1 MKQEDLEFFKKLLS
15 VPSKTYQEDLMIEFI
30 CDYLYSM
37 GYEFYL
43 DESSNIYVTK
53 GVSDNYPCF
62 VAHLD
67 TVHSLKPI
75 RVEERSLTN
84 DKGEYK
90 LSLQGFSMFN
100 DQPVG
105 IGGDDKCGIF
115 VCLKLLEELDN
126 VKIAFFVSE
135 EVGCIGS
142 YQADSY
148 FFSDVGYVVQ
158 FDAPS
163 NYMVSEYC
171 SGTKLFERDSEFFK
185 RIEPV
190 LKETFNPDY
199 LLQKHPYTDVRAL
212 KELFPE
218 INMIN
223 LSCGYHRYHTP
234 NEYIIVDEVQ
244 NAIDTGIEIY
254 NKLGCERL

>member
-15 VPSKTYQEDLMIEFI
+15 VPSKTYKEDLMIEFI
-30 CDYLYSM
+30 CDYLHSM
-37 GYEFYL
+37 DYEYYL
-43 DESSNIYVTK
+43 DDSSNIYVTK
-53 GVSDNYPCF
+53 GSSEYYPCF

-75 RVEERSLTN
+75 RVVEKNLPNE
-84 DKGEYK
+84 KGEGK
-90 LSLQGFSMFN
+90 FALQGFSMFN

-115 VCLKLLEELDN
+115 VCLKLLEVLDN
-126 VKIAFFVSE
+126 VKVAFFVSE

-142 YQADSY
+142 YQADGD
-148 FFSDVGYVVQ
+148 FFLDVGYVVQ

-163 NYMVSEYC
+163 NYMVSEFC
-171 SGTKLFERDSEFFK
+171 SGTKLFNRDSEFFK

-199 LLQKHPYTDVRAL
+199 QLQKHPYTDVRAL

-218 INMIN
+218 ISMIN

-254 NKLGCERL
+254 NKLGCEML